1 MYTWFLW
8 CGRGHA
14 TAIGWQNTVGA
25 KATFF
30 DPNKGHFSWA
40 LGTPT
45 ATIAEEILANLDGL
59 YELDTIRNFVVYA
72 LS

>member
-1 MYTWFLW
+1 
-8 CGRGHA
+8 
-14 TAIGWQNTVGA
+14 VGA